1 MLCPCCSNQAY
12 KQCCEPFHR
21 QLAVPKTAEQLMR
34 SRYAAYVL
42 KNIDYIVETTV
53 PAQQPKLDREAIQR
67 WGEQAQWL
75 GLQVLKH
82 KPITGV
88 PQAKVEF
95 EAHYQENGERKTH
108 HEIST
113 FLKIQGRWYF
123 KDPTV

>member
-1 MLCPCCSNQAY
+1 MLCPCCSTRAY
-12 KQCCEPFHR
+12 QECCEPFHLK
-21 QLAVPKTAEQLMR
+21 LAQAKTAEQLMR

-53 PAQQPKLDREAIQR
+53 PAQQSKLDRDAIQR
-67 WGEQAQWL
+67 WSEQTQWL

-82 KPITGV
+82 KPISGV
-88 PQAKVEF
+88 HQAKVEF
-95 EAHYQENGERKTH
+95 EAYYQENGERKTH